1 MKFPNFRNI
10 FRFKKNKTIK
20 LNNKNEIVDSTR
32 STRSTDST
40 DSTDSNEA
48 IISNEAKI
56 IDPIDDINK
65 KQQCYDKCV
74 TKKNKAN
81 RRLFIRKKIKTIDI
95 DKICKKECLVI
106 GRDEINQ
113 MLYDYINAIL
123 KKQSIKIINQLKNDL
138 TNNVHLYD
146 NDYNELVNFFINYT
160 NLKVSLQ
167 DKDYGF
173 LTTNIKKIFPNEK
186 ITLIEL
192 ILCYLYIIEV
202 NNKYKIIENINTSL
216 ETNNTDNLDILDN
229 SQTQN
234 QVMLDQ
240 IINLVLSIKKMKKH
254 KSTLYTNSTLSNT
267 LMFGNIN
274 ILLWFVDAGVND
286 YGMRFKDIRSKYA
299 LLRFNTLYNINDECK
314 KIYEK
319 IYDEFNK
326 YTMFNEVAQNIV
338 NEYIQNNKN
347 KIEYDQTLDNRYNV
361 ESLKKLLTVNCR
373 ELLKSEKD
381 FNELTD
387 EELIE
392 YKDVYNEVV
401 AHVKNYKLQND

>member
-1 MKFPNFRNI
+1 M
-10 FRFKKNKTIK
+10 
-20 LNNKNEIVDSTR
+20 
-32 STRSTDST
+32 
-40 DSTDSNEA
+40 
-48 IISNEAKI
+48 
-56 IDPIDDINK
+56 
-65 KQQCYDKCV
+65 CY
-74 TKKNKAN
+74 KKNKAN

-202 NNKYKIIENINTSL
+202 NNKYKIIENIDTSL
-216 ETNNTDNLDILDN
+216 ETNNTANLDILDN